1 MNNRKTVIVTLLL
14 VFLLVGGAGG
24 YLLWRVNQKETVA
37 PVDSDAGLLEPGE
50 EKECLEREIKVTLF
64 VEKIEEGSLTL
75 LDGKEESEVGRIEQ
89 VFRNSCDTVPPVRAN
104 AKKGY
109 KFLYW
114 DDVARKRTSSKSPIQ
129 LKYKDYTD
137 QGTNTLRAV
146 FERIEEVEKY
156 TVTYTAVC
164 PGYKGEVQTLLTCS
178 DPSSGIISAD
188 KTCLSQKIEKG
199 GSGKTVYVVKATG
212 EECVFKGWELEGGK
226 DLGNRPVHTATD
238 VLSNFNIKAVFN
250 RMYSGKDFT
259 LKYSSRSEGS
269 LKVDGKEVKAYPVTV
284 QYISGKP
291 YPHVPKIE
299 AVAKEGWVFDRW
311 ESNISGSPST
321 EPTKNPRHDID
332 RRVDLDII
340 AIYKQRGGSDPVK
353 PDIPQPPKPPEKPV
367 NDGTDDKMPQTSAFS
382 DRSLYI
388 ITVGAL
394 VLSLGMVWQ
403 YVPKDIF
410 KRFGKKK

>member
-50 EKECLEREIKVTLF
+50 DEKCAGGSITVTFSELESK
-64 VEKIEEGSLTL
+64 EGSL
-75 LDGKEESEVGRIEQ
+75 Q
-89 VFRNSCDTVPPVRAN
+89 VTTSLSKVKKDSGSNHITQTFTNSCDKVDTIKAVPKPGYSFAFWHDVKRGKKNSSQEITV
-104 AKKGY
+104 
-109 KFLYW
+109 
-114 DDVARKRTSSKSPIQ
+114 
-129 LKYKDYTD
+129 KYSDFEGVD
-137 QGTNTLRAV
+137 QPTLRAV
-146 FERIEEVEKY
+146 YEPGFLVSY
-156 TVTYTAVC
+156 TPVCQGYT
-164 PGYKGEVQTLLTCS
+164 GDLGTLLTCS
-178 DPSSGIISAD
+178 DPAGGRVSGD
-188 KTCLSQKIEKG
+188 RTCFNQRIGRGEV
-199 GSGKTVYVVKATG
+199 GKPVYIVKRTG

-311 ESNISGSPST
+311 ESNMSGSSLSDPAT
-321 EPTKNPRHDID
+321 NPRHD
-332 RRVDLDII
+332 VAVEKDLDII

-410 KRFGKKK
+410 NRFVKKK